1 MGKPEH
7 PMQPLVW
14 DEGVIRFKRNRIVCF
29 LLDNGSFDMN
39 KLWLLLG
46 SGLFPIEDM
55 EQFYQLIGYSV
66 SGFGE
71 ISGFRAQV
79 VDEAD
84 RLAGEMR
91 ESART
96 KPE

>member
-14 DEGVIRFKRNRIVCF
+14 DKNVIRFKRNGIVRF

-39 KLWLLLG
+39 KLWLMLG
-46 SGLFPIEDM
+46 SDIFSIEDM
-55 EQFYQLIGYSV
+55 EQFYQLIGYSA

-71 ISGFRAQV
+71 ISGFREKTV
-79 VDEAD
+79 VKADE
-84 RLAGEMR
+84 LAAEMR
-91 ESART
+91 KTVA
-96 KPE
+96 